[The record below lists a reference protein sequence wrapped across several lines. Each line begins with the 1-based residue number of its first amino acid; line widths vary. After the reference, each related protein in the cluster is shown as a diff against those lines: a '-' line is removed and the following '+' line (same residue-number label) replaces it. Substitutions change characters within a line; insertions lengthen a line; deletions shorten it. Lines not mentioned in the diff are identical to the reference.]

1 MILATYCLEK
11 ELMGVE
17 LSGTEM
23 VRKQTFFS
31 FSFLNEIAKMGF
43 SKYEK
48 EKKSA

>member
-1 MILATYCLEK
+1 
-11 ELMGVE
+11 MGVE

-23 VRKQTFFS
+23 VRKQIFLSFS